1 MKFGHLLCT
10 ISSLALV
17 LNPLAAA
24 AEANGANAPIRGP
37 ITNPVSNP
45 IRNLLNNSVSN
56 PIGNRLSNPLSSS
69 PRANTVSLPTQILKT
84 GINLNSDGISAN
96 SLQLSNAIGLTPIL
110 ERIQSLKAKR
120 AAQNSEVSLETL
132 ATRQDLNDA
141 LLEAHQ
147 LIQKT
152 SLEVDFVMSEVEA
165 EQNVYEE
172 ILNSYQN
179 ARDQTV
185 AKTNAAAFITN
196 GALWAVAE
204 GFTIPTYKYPNYA
217 IPSGVN
223 GIIAGLVPSFFSM
236 WAMKQVAGKKTRSE
250 NEPNILAKIFD
261 YPVTPDIDYPVSVWQ
276 FLQTVPPGDQSGK
289 TRREQLIDRWISDDN
304 LPDFTDPKSRKQL
317 DVITASVAHRKALTI
332 SSLNTR
338 MAMLQQLEGEVLK
351 MKRMLL
357 ELNMVTRGEK
367 VI

>member
-1 MKFGHLLCT
+1 MKFGHLLCAVG
-10 ISSLALV
+10 SLSLV
-17 LNPLAAA
+17 LNPLAALA
-24 AEANGANAPIRGP
+24 QA
-37 ITNPVSNP
+37 
-45 IRNLLNNSVSN
+45 
-56 PIGNRLSNPLSSS
+56 SNPLSNLLGTT
-69 PRANTVSLPTQILKT
+69 PKANTVSLPTQILKT
-84 GINLNSDGISAN
+84 GINLNSGGISEN

-110 ERIQSLKAKR
+110 SRLQGLRAKR
-120 AAQNSEVSLETL
+120 DALKNSEVTLESL
-132 ATRQDLNDA
+132 AIRQDLTDA
-141 LLEAHQ
+141 ITEAYQ

-250 NEPNILAKIFD
+250 NDPNILAKLFD
-261 YPVTPDIDYPVSVWQ
+261 YPITPDIDYPSSVWQ
-276 FLQTVPPGDQSGK
+276 FLQTIPPGDRSGK

-304 LPDFTDPKSRKQL
+304 LPDFTDPKSRKQI
-317 DVITASVAHRKALTI
+317 DVITASVAHRKSLTI

-338 MAMLQQLEGEVLK
+338 LVMLQQLEGEVLK

-357 ELNMVTRGEK
+357 ELSMVARGDK
-367 VI
+367 QI

>member
-1 MKFGHLLCT
+1 MKFGHLLCAVG
-10 ISSLALV
+10 SLSLV
-17 LNPLAAA
+17 LNPLAALA
-24 AEANGANAPIRGP
+24 QAN
-37 ITNPVSNP
+37 
-45 IRNLLNNSVSN
+45 
-56 PIGNRLSNPLSSS
+56 NPLSNLLGTT
-69 PRANTVSLPTQILKT
+69 PKANTVSLPTQILKT

-110 ERIQSLKAKR
+110 SRIQSLR
-120 AAQNSEVSLETL
+120 AQRDALKNSTVTLESL
-132 ATRQDLNDA
+132 AIRQDLTDA
-141 LLEAHQ
+141 ITEAYQ

-217 IPSGVN
+217 IPSGIN
-223 GIIAGLVPSFFSM
+223 GVIAGLVPSFFSM

-250 NEPNILAKIFD
+250 NDPNILAKLFD
-261 YPVTPDIDYPVSVWQ
+261 YPITPDIDYPVSVWQ
-276 FLQTVPPGDQSGK
+276 FLQTVPPGDQSGR

-304 LPDFTDPKSRKQL
+304 LPDFTDPKSRKQI
-317 DVITASVAHRKALTI
+317 DIITASVAHRKSLTI

-338 MAMLQQLEGEVLK
+338 LVMLQQLEGEVLK

-357 ELNMVTRGEK
+357 ELSMVTRGEK
-367 VI
+367 QI

>member
-1 MKFGHLLCT
+1 MKFGHTLCT
-10 ISSLALV
+10 ICSLALG
-17 LNPLAAA
+17 LNPLLVF
-24 AEANGANAPIRGP
+24 AEVTDLPIVAPS
-37 ITNPVSNP
+37 T
-45 IRNLLNNSVSN
+45 
-56 PIGNRLSNPLSSS
+56 S
-69 PRANTVSLPTQILKT
+69 PPKNDLWGVTPKANTISLPTQILKT
-84 GINLNSDGISAN
+84 GINLNSNGISLN

-110 ERIQSLKAKR
+110 ERIQNLRSKKASQR
-120 AAQNSEVSLETL
+120 AEVTLESL

-141 LLEAHQ
+141 LIDAHQ

-179 ARDQTV
+179 ARDHAV

-217 IPSGVN
+217 IPSGIN

-236 WAMKQVAGKKTRSE
+236 WAMKQVAGEKNKSE
-250 NEPNILAKIFD
+250 NDPNILAKLFD
-261 YPVTPDIDYPVSVWQ
+261 YPITPDIDYPSSVWQ
-276 FLQTVPPGDQSGK
+276 FLQTIPPGQLSGK

-304 LPDFTDPKSRKQL
+304 LPDFTDPKSRKQI
-317 DVITASVAHRKALTI
+317 DVITASISHRKSLTI
-332 SSLNTR
+332 STLNTR
-338 MAMLQQLEGEVLK
+338 LVMLKQLEGEVLK

-357 ELNMVTRGEK
+357 ELNMVARGEK
-367 VI
+367 TI

>member
-1 MKFGHLLCT
+1 MKFGHLLCAVG
-10 ISSLALV
+10 SLSLV
-17 LNPLAAA
+17 LNPLAALA
-24 AEANGANAPIRGP
+24 QAN
-37 ITNPVSNP
+37 
-45 IRNLLNNSVSN
+45 
-56 PIGNRLSNPLSSS
+56 NPLSNLLGTT
-69 PRANTVSLPTQILKT
+69 PKANTVSLPTQILKT

-96 SLQLSNAIGLTPIL
+96 SMQLSNAIGLTPIL
-110 ERIQSLKAKR
+110 SRLQSLR
-120 AAQNSEVSLETL
+120 AQRDALRNSTVTLESL
-132 ATRQDLNDA
+132 ATRQDLTDA
-141 LLEAHQ
+141 ITEAYQ

-250 NEPNILAKIFD
+250 NDPNILAKLFD
-261 YPVTPDIDYPVSVWQ
+261 YPITPDIDYPASVWK
-276 FLQTVPPGDQSGK
+276 FLQTVPPDDQSGK
-289 TRREQLIDRWISDDN
+289 TRRQQLIDRWISDDN
-304 LPDFTDPKSRKQL
+304 LPDFTDPQSRKQI
-317 DVITASVAHRKALTI
+317 DIITASVAHKKSLTI

-338 MAMLQQLEGEVLK
+338 LVMLQQLEGEVLK

-357 ELNMVTRGEK
+357 ELSMVARGEK
-367 VI
+367 QI